1 MHQGGDQVNM
11 DYNRIVTKLCLSWAE
26 NYICF
31 SHKDDLGIGYIIC
44 KVHLLYIYLNF
55 WMQ

>member
-1 MHQGGDQVNM
+1 MEVLINTTSNAPGVDQVNM

-31 SHKDDLGIGYIIC
+31 SHKDDLGIGY
-44 KVHLLYIYLNF
+44 
-55 WMQ
+55 M